1 MQKTNDLGSCFRKI
15 TEIQVKQLIFKP
27 DFAMVG
33 TKEEDSSDSRSVR
46 GIFNI
51 LYEEL
56 EKKNSKYNQF
66 K

>member
-1 MQKTNDLGSCFRKI
+1 
-15 TEIQVKQLIFKP
+15 
-27 DFAMVG
+27 MVG

-56 EKKNSKYNQF
+56 EKKNSKYN
-66 K
+66 